1 MPLLLL
7 GTAVLELICLGTIVD
22 SAIIQKRLIGTACNT
37 TVQCQAL
44 LPKSQCIYSSCFC
57 IGGHY
62 YSWKNNSCVPLMLL
76 GENCTHD
83 NECSSHLM
91 CSTQRCTCMPGY
103 KQVKDWCEPT
113 RMQDDTERF
122 MEFPQEQ
129 PNLLVVI
136 LKGLG
141 IIALKVSL
149 FYLLAKVMCFSCNHM
164 VSQQEY
170 TAGEIYSPSTKPCTQ
185 EPLAGS
191 MPYPSTI
198 TTGAQYQVPLYI
210 DQAVQFPKEQTANYT
225 GEQHTTPQPAFPA

>member
-1 MPLLLL
+1 
-7 GTAVLELICLGTIVD
+7 
-22 SAIIQKRLIGTACNT
+22 
-37 TVQCQAL
+37 
-44 LPKSQCIYSSCFC
+44 
-57 IGGHY
+57 
-62 YSWKNNSCVPLMLL
+62 MLL

-122 MEFPQEQ
+122 MEFPPEQ

-170 TAGEIYSPSTKPCTQ
+170 TAGEIYSPPTKPSSQ
-185 EPLAGS
+185 EQLAGS

-210 DQAVQFPKEQTANYT
+210 DQAGQFPKEQTTNYAR
-225 GEQHTTPQPAFPA
+225 EQHHPPQPAFPA